1 MLTSKAFIAATVAF
15 AFFSFYAL
23 FYPLYMTQLKFHDT
37 SDLNLLTQDNSTR
50 WFEPKVKVAFVIVDG
65 LRFDYLLNNENID
78 HDPALDNHKLKK
90 FNKAYFKKPER
101 FVVFRALADLPTMTV
116 LRVPCFMTGNVP
128 RLGSVLTAFG
138 ALPAEEDSV
147 PRQLYLQNKKSYFS
161 GDPILKEYFPKYL
174 ESDYKIGSFNI
185 GDWTVDQPVHT
196 YIDKKIKENNF
207 DFLAAHLLRLDH
219 MGHNTAHLASH
230 QVFNAIKDV
239 DRFLVHLMNKIDNN
253 TMLIFAGDHGMVKGG
268 SHGGDTPQE
277 TNTAI
282 VAYYKQG
289 FMKYH
294 HNNRRLKKIMR
305 SINET
310 DDRIH
315 QIDLTPTLSMLMDL
329 PTPFSNM
336 GQTLNG
342 LYPVGDYFPQYECP
356 NTTNFDA
363 AFEMQLLHDNHL
375 NTLQVWNYFK
385 KYHEG
390 QSLFSH
396 QEYSQ
401 VSYLFQQAEALYK
414 AAQTMIDQSQQ
425 CEDVFHKTVTKA
437 IKQSQKL
444 SNQIHDLV
452 STTTPHDLVIFWQ
465 AFVILV
471 LVGISYVLLVQ
482 YLYKTKDYE
491 HVTWAFP

>member
-1 MLTSKAFIAATVAF
+1 
-15 AFFSFYAL
+15 
-23 FYPLYMTQLKFHDT
+23 
-37 SDLNLLTQDNSTR
+37 
-50 WFEPKVKVAFVIVDG
+50 
-65 LRFDYLLNNENID
+65 
-78 HDPALDNHKLKK
+78 
-90 FNKAYFKKPER
+90 
-101 FVVFRALADLPTMTV
+101 
-116 LRVPCFMTGNVP
+116 
-128 RLGSVLTAFG
+128 
-138 ALPAEEDSV
+138 
-147 PRQLYLQNKKSYFS
+147 
-161 GDPILKEYFPKYL
+161 
-174 ESDYKIGSFNI
+174 
-185 GDWTVDQPVHT
+185 
-196 YIDKKIKENNF
+196 
-207 DFLAAHLLRLDH
+207 
-219 MGHNTAHLASH
+219 
-230 QVFNAIKDV
+230 
-239 DRFLVHLMNKIDNN
+239 
-253 TMLIFAGDHGMVKGG
+253 MLIFAGDHGMVKGG

-414 AAQTMIDQSQQ
+414 AAQTMKDQSQ
-425 CEDVFHKTVTKA
+425 
-437 IKQSQKL
+437 
-444 SNQIHDLV
+444 
-452 STTTPHDLVIFWQ
+452 
-465 AFVILV
+465 
-471 LVGISYVLLVQ
+471 
-482 YLYKTKDYE
+482 
-491 HVTWAFP
+491 